1 MNSTDF
7 EIFYNWN
14 NSIKTNDKIQFR
26 TIQAKINSLPNYS
39 NDELEEI
46 LIAEGF
52 KHNLIKEALSNSEE
66 KSLEKVVEEASGVP
80 TKYSDVANKFEKV
93 LSEVGPSKF
102 VKMTTSGSSPLIK
115 ISSKEKETFQHI
127 VDLAYDNPVHLAT
140 LHAYMKPSIVS
151 ELAENVCRAR
161 KIRSKCSFSKVADG
175 TFKISFGGK
184 VVEASAKPMN
194 SNSEKFITSSYAN
207 FNFPDEYII
216 LAHEESSPYA
226 EVKKALNS

>member
-26 TIQAKINSLPNYS
+26 TIQAKIKSLPHYS
-39 NDELEEI
+39 SDELEEI

-52 KHNLIKEALSNSEE
+52 KHNLIKEALNYSAE
-66 KSLEKVVEEASGVP
+66 KPVEKAVEEAGGVP
-80 TKYSDVANKFEKV
+80 TKYSDVSNKFEKV
-93 LSEVGPSKF
+93 LAEVGPSKF
-102 VKMTTSGSSPLIK
+102 VKMVTSGTSPLIK

-151 ELAENVCRAR
+151 ELAENVCKAR
-161 KIRSKCSFSKVADG
+161 KIRSKCSFAQNSDG
-175 TFKISFGGK
+175 SYRISFAGK
-184 VVEASAKPMN
+184 VVEASSKPLK
-194 SNSEKFITSSYAN
+194 SNSEKFVTSHYVN
-207 FNFPDEYII
+207 FNFPDEYVI

-226 EVKKALNS
+226 EIKKALNS